1 MMTTSFDEN
10 NKHRHLSHLYLA
22 WPLNE
27 TQNNEE
33 LTKACIQAV
42 ENRTSENEAS
52 HALVHRSLIAAR
64 LKDRDMLSDALL
76 KLMNHKIRYDSLMTN
91 HDYDRGSCYCT
102 DFAIGYLGIVNEALV
117 YSDTGVIELLP
128 ALPTSG
134 FDKGEL
140 DGLRTKS
147 RAVIESLKWDG
158 ETVEAKIKS
167 EIDQTITISYGNK
180 SETLSLKQNET
191 ATVEF

>member
-1 MMTTSFDEN
+1 M
-10 NKHRHLSHLYLA
+10 YLV

-27 TQNNEE
+27 TQTNEE

-102 DFAIGYLGIVNEALV
+102 DFAIGYLGSVNEALG

-128 ALPTSG
+128 ALPPCG
-134 FDKGEL
+134 CDKGET

-158 ETVEAKIKS
+158 EAVEAKIKS

>member
-1 MMTTSFDEN
+1 
-10 NKHRHLSHLYLA
+10 
-22 WPLNE
+22 
-27 TQNNEE
+27 
-33 LTKACIQAV
+33 
-42 ENRTSENEAS
+42 
-52 HALVHRSLIAAR
+52 
-64 LKDRDMLSDALL
+64 
-76 KLMNHKIRYDSLMTN
+76 MTN

>member
-1 MMTTSFDEN
+1 MMVSFN
-10 NKHRHLSHLYLA
+10 VS
-22 WPLNE
+22 PF
-27 TQNNEE
+27 EE
-33 LTKACIQAV
+33 LVTLGSVNPITRAPSLFAAV
-42 ENRTSENEAS
+42 SKLSRVRVEGSKKRVATTLPSKI
-52 HALVHRSLIAAR
+52 LR
-64 LKDRDMLSDALL
+64 L
-76 KLMNHKIRYDSLMTN
+76 
-91 HDYDRGSCYCT
+91 
-102 DFAIGYLGIVNEALV
+102 
-117 YSDTGVIELLP
+117 
-128 ALPTSG
+128 G
-134 FDKGEL
+134 FFSNSKGEL